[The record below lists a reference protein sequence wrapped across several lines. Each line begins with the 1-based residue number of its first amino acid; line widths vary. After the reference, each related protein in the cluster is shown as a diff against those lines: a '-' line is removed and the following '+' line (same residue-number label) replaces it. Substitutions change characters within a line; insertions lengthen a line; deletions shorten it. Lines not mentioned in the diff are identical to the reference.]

1 MKAFPH
7 KCDSHTQNK
16 KVDFYSPRDHGRI
29 GQLRDG
35 KIFLSL
41 LFLLWQNDVVS
52 QESQTLFCPSEEMF
66 EFFFLSLIWRCCPSA
81 KWCCPSGKSIEFFFS
96 HSNFVLRSRK
106 KTQWTFLQDNI
117 ILLQDNIFILRS
129 WKKTSNIS
137 SSGQKRVWLSFETT
151 SFCRRRKKLTKKSC
165 IPRFPNPPMISWG
178 IKVPFP
184 IFRVGL
190 TFLRERRLIFTAR
203 SPSKLHFFFSGAFLE
218 NSLSKQNFPS
228 PHMLAVYF
236 LHSEMILQML
246 IKNCRVA

>member
-129 WKKTSNIS
+129 WKKPSNIS

-151 SFCRRRKKLTKKSC
+151 SFCRRRKKIDKKILHPSVSQSSHDLLGNKSPLSHFSSVHH
-165 IPRFPNPPMISWG
+165 ISSRTPFHFPR
-178 IKVPFP
+178 
-184 IFRVGL
+184 
-190 TFLRERRLIFTAR
+190 T
-203 SPSKLHFFFSGAFLE
+203 
-218 NSLSKQNFPS
+218 LSFKIT
-228 PHMLAVYF
+228 L
-236 LHSEMILQML
+236 
-246 IKNCRVA
+246 

>member
-66 EFFFLSLIWRCCPSA
+66 EFFFSLTHMKMLSFSKMMLSFRKVHWV
-81 KWCCPSGKSIEFFFS
+81 FFS

-117 ILLQDNIFILRS
+117 ILLQDNIIILRL
-129 WKKTSNIS
+129 WKKT
-137 SSGQKRVWLSFETT
+137 QTFPLQDKRESDFPSRLHHFAAGEK
-151 SFCRRRKKLTKKSC
+151 RLTKKSC

-178 IKVPFP
+178 IKSPFP
-184 IFRVGL
+184 IFRVGI
-190 TFLRERRLIFTAR
+190 TFLRECSFIFPAR
-203 SPSKLHFFFSGAFLE
+203 TPSKLHSFS
-218 NSLSKQNFPS
+218 SHQW
-228 PHMLAVYF
+228 H
-236 LHSEMILQML
+236 
-246 IKNCRVA
+246 